1 MCSKLVE
8 LINLG
13 EELRVV
19 AQRRGASVTQSYF
32 LVHEV
37 LAPALRHPDQVA
49 ADATFAHLAA
59 KLESKLGE
67 RTSAHA

>member
-1 MCSKLVE
+1 MCNKVVE

-13 EELRVV
+13 QELRVV

-37 LAPALRHPDQVA
+37 LAPALRDPDCVPA
-49 ADATFAHLAA
+49 EAVLDHLAA
-59 KLESKLGE
+59 QLDRKMSE
-67 RTSAHA
+67 RQAAYA